1 MSDAGLPAVTG
12 NEIAIVAMAGR
23 VPGARDVEAF
33 WRNLREGVESIRF
46 FTDDEMAAAGLDP
59 ATFRHPAYVPARGV
73 VDGADELDAEL
84 FGFSAA
90 EARATDPQQR
100 VFLECCWEALER
112 AGYDSERFRRPIG
125 VYAGVGASGYG
136 FHVYADSALVGAV
149 GEFQALLGNDKD
161 YLASRVAYK
170 LDLTGPA
177 VVIQTACST
186 SLVAIHFACQ
196 GLLTGECDLALAGG
210 VAIKVPQESGYLHR
224 EGGIGSPDGH
234 CRAFDADARGTVGSS
249 GVGVVALKRL
259 EDVAADGDQ
268 VLAVIRGSAVNNDG
282 GAKIG
287 YTAPAIGGQSRVVR
301 LAHAVAEVDPATI
314 GYVETH
320 GTGTALGDPIEIA
333 ALEQAFRSGGC
344 EGRGFCSVGSVK
356 TNIGHLDTAAGVAGV
371 IKTVQALRHGEI
383 PPSLHFEAPNPEIPF
398 AESCFRVN
406 AVLSP
411 WERTGGPRRAGVSSF
426 GIGGTNAHVVLEEAP
441 PRPAGSP
448 APGPHLLLLAARTAS
463 ALDVATRRLA
473 DHLEAHPDEALAD
486 VAYTLQVGRRRL
498 AHRRAILVEEGADPV
513 AALRTPG
520 PRRSWSRTSAATARP
535 VVFLLPGQ
543 GSQHVEMARGLYAAE
558 PRFRESFDR
567 CAALLEPL
575 LGLDLREALWPPGV
589 EEGDASAEARLRRS
603 ELAQPALF
611 AVEYSLARLW
621 MEWGVE
627 PAAMVGHSVG
637 ELVAACLAGTFGLDD
652 ALRLIVLR
660 GRRAAA

>member
-23 VPGARDVEAF
+23 FPGARDVEAF

-59 ATFRHPAYVPARGV
+59 ATFRHPDYVPARGV

-210 VAIKVPQESGYLHR
+210 VAIKFPQESGYLHR

-249 GVGVVALKRL
+249 GVGVVSSARSPGTSSPGTSGCRP
-259 EDVAADGDQ
+259 VPRTPSSAAT
-268 VLAVIRGSAVNNDG
+268 R
-282 GAKIG
+282 
-287 YTAPAIGGQSRVVR
+287 
-301 LAHAVAEVDPATI
+301 
-314 GYVETH
+314 
-320 GTGTALGDPIEIA
+320 
-333 ALEQAFRSGGC
+333 
-344 EGRGFCSVGSVK
+344 
-356 TNIGHLDTAAGVAGV
+356 
-371 IKTVQALRHGEI
+371 
-383 PPSLHFEAPNPEIPF
+383 
-398 AESCFRVN
+398 
-406 AVLSP
+406 
-411 WERTGGPRRAGVSSF
+411 
-426 GIGGTNAHVVLEEAP
+426 AP
-441 PRPAGSP
+441 PWP
-448 APGPHLLLLAARTAS
+448 APGSRPSSSRA
-463 ALDVATRRLA
+463 
-473 DHLEAHPDEALAD
+473 
-486 VAYTLQVGRRRL
+486 GRKRSSSSSS
-498 AHRRAILVEEGADPV
+498 
-513 AALRTPG
+513 
-520 PRRSWSRTSAATARP
+520 RRSW
-535 VVFLLPGQ
+535 
-543 GSQHVEMARGLYAAE
+543 GS
-558 PRFRESFDR
+558 
-567 CAALLEPL
+567 
-575 LGLDLREALWPPGV
+575 
-589 EEGDASAEARLRRS
+589 
-603 ELAQPALF
+603 
-611 AVEYSLARLW
+611 SL
-621 MEWGVE
+621 V
-627 PAAMVGHSVG
+627 
-637 ELVAACLAGTFGLDD
+637 
-652 ALRLIVLR
+652 
-660 GRRAAA
+660 